1 MALNI
6 AGARP
11 VVDIAIYNQE
21 REKGTLGTST
31 AALVGPVPT
40 GSRYVIDSIIFCEYA
55 GSGSTIT
62 LRVVNSAD
70 SEGATN
76 NILTTMAIAANETIT
91 FSIPIYLEAGDS
103 LKGLAANA
111 TRVNYNVNY
120 RTQA

>member
-1 MALNI
+1 MAINI

-11 VVDIAIYNQE
+11 VVDIAIYNQA
-21 REKGTLGTST
+21 RAKGTLTTST
-31 AALVGPVPT
+31 AALVGPVPA

-55 GSGSTIT
+55 GSGSTVT
-62 LRVVNSAD
+62 LRVVNSSD

-76 NILTTMAIAANETIT
+76 NILTTSAIAANETIFIT
-91 FSIPIYLEAGDS
+91 TPIYLEAGDS

-111 TRVNYNVNY
+111 SRVNYNVNY